1 MRVSLIV
8 AVARNGVIG
17 QKNRLPW
24 KLPADLKRFKALT
37 MGHPIVM
44 GRKTYESIGKALP
57 GRTNIVVTRQ
67 AGYRAE
73 GCLVVDSLEHGL
85 ALARSDEEI
94 FVIGGVEIFTQAIPL
109 ANRIY
114 LTQIDQDF
122 EGDARL
128 PALDRTVW
136 HETAREDHPSGPEPP
151 LAYSFLTLERR

>member
-136 HETAREDHPSGPEPP
+136 HETAREDHPSGPETP